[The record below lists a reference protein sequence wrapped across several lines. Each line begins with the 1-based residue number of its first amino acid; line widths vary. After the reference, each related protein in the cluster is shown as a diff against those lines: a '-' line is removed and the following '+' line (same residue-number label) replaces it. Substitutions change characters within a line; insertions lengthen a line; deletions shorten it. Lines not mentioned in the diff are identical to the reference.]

1 LIHPQAVVDPKA
13 ELASDVEVGPFTYIG
28 PGVEIDSGTV
38 VQSHVCI
45 KGPTRIGKRN
55 RIFQFASVGED
66 CQDKKY
72 KGEPTRLE
80 IGDDNHLRECCTIH
94 RGTIQDESV
103 TRIGNRNLIMNYVH
117 IAHDCVIGDDNT
129 FAAHATMAGHVH
141 VAHDVIFAGF
151 SGAHQFCHVGPYAML
166 GMGAL
171 TGKDV
176 PAFMMVSGTPAG
188 PAGMNFEGMRRR
200 NFSKETLAALK
211 DAYKTIYMRGLKL
224 DDALAQ
230 LDAKP
235 HDPYL
240 QLFIDSI
247 KNSTRGIAR

>member
-1 LIHPQAVVDPKA
+1 MIHPQAVVDPKA
-13 ELASDVEVGPFTYIG
+13 ELAPDVEVGPFSYIG

-38 VQSHVCI
+38 VNPHACI

-80 IGDDNHLRECCTIH
+80 IGDDNQLRECCTIH
-94 RGTIQDESV
+94 RGTVQDQAV
-103 TRIGNRNLIMNYVH
+103 TRIGSRNLIMAYVH
-117 IAHDCVIGDDNT
+117 VAHDCQIGDDNI
-129 FAAHATMAGHVH
+129 FANNATLAGHVH

-151 SGAHQFCHVGPYAML
+151 SGAHQFCQIGPYAML

-176 PAFMMVSGTPAG
+176 PAFMMVTGNPAR

-200 NFSKETLAALK
+200 NFSKESMNLLK
-211 DAYKTIYMRGLKL
+211 QAYKTVYMRGLKL
-224 DDALAQ
+224 EDALAQ
-230 LDAKP
+230 LEARES
-235 HDPYL
+235 DPL
-240 QLFIDSI
+240 LTLFIKSI
-247 KNSTRGIAR
+247 RASRRGIAR